1 MQLQLFWEIWT
12 HLWSSKLAFDEETSS
27 CDFPFDGTR
36 AQKRT
41 HFFSI
46 ALLFCWIWRVG
57 KTLCNV
63 RKYDDIYLNSHWL
76 LAQRYRMLSVL
87 KIKIRAKWT
96 KIEAQ
101 TFFLKFWI
109 ITRGEL
115 LLFKHRKPVFKR
127 FLSAEAAI
135 RFTVLLFPFAL
146 FVTEV
151 QKPFEFLSKK
161 FLKPTLII
169 YTCRF
174 IVSMANISI
183 TKPWNLADDSFTE
196 RRRMTDSL
204 KFYNCVIYSKLSSY
218 ANYSRRERKAGVG
231 LSIWTA
237 VNKDRWFAW
246 VSTDFRELS
255 LADRRKYHKIAH
267 GNFNYNCRIE
277 VKLSEGIMPVF

>member
-1 MQLQLFWEIWT
+1 MLSAIVERTETKKKSDFGKYLQTGALQQGQFANAIVQLQLFWEIWT
-12 HLWSSKLAFDEETSS
+12 HFWSSKLAFDEKTSS

-36 AQKRT
+36 PQKRT

-57 KTLCNV
+57 KTSCNV

-127 FLSAEAAI
+127 FLKRRSRNSIYRFVISLRTLCYGSAETLWI
-135 RFTVLLFPFAL
+135 S
-146 FVTEV
+146 
-151 QKPFEFLSKK
+151 FEK
-161 FLKPTLII
+161 
-169 YTCRF
+169 
-174 IVSMANISI
+174 IS
-183 TKPWNLADDSFTE
+183 
-196 RRRMTDSL
+196 
-204 KFYNCVIYSKLSSY
+204 
-218 ANYSRRERKAGVG
+218 
-231 LSIWTA
+231 
-237 VNKDRWFAW
+237 
-246 VSTDFRELS
+246 
-255 LADRRKYHKIAH
+255 
-267 GNFNYNCRIE
+267 
-277 VKLSEGIMPVF
+277 